1 MMFKNS
7 VKLLFAN
14 FGTVWK
20 TMVYYI
26 LVSALVVGLVYPV
39 WGMLGD
45 AFNADGAM
53 TSLFDS
59 IMSINI
65 ATNLPATL
73 ADLYVGLSALFNGL
87 LSLFTTNVW
96 LAIYISFLVFYL
108 IPFLYGLA
116 DLPIQETL
124 YGYMSSL
131 TKYGYAH
138 SFVRKLG
145 KSALL
150 QLFKCLIMLPFS
162 TLIIFLVMQIL
173 SLSTLGGAII
183 YIIPFLLIL
192 TICVFYAFKRTL
204 FSGWIPAIV
213 VYDCNIFVGLGRGFK
228 AVFRRF
234 WKVLSNAAIIMLII
248 FALNYIFGL
257 PAIFIIA
264 PLSIMILNIFE
275 MVMFYGSQGMRY
287 YVDLDT
293 IVTPKKLE
301 ENDSFRKTKNI
312 I

>member
-7 VKLLFAN
+7 MKLLFAN

-39 WGMLGD
+39 WGMLGN
-45 AFNADGAM
+45 ALNADGAM

-59 IMSINI
+59 IMSVNI

-96 LAIYISFLVFYL
+96 LAIYISFLVFYF

-124 YGYMSSL
+124 FGYMSSL

-162 TLIIFLVMQIL
+162 ALIIFLVMQIL

-183 YIIPFLLIL
+183 YILPFLLIF
-192 TICVFYAFKRTL
+192 TICVFYALKRTL

-228 AVFRRF
+228 AVLRRF

-301 ENDSFRKTKNI
+301 ESDSFRKTKNI

>member
-73 ADLYVGLSALFNGL
+73 ADLYVGLSALFNGF

-162 TLIIFLVMQIL
+162 ALIIFLVMQIL

>member
-1 MMFKNS
+1 
-7 VKLLFAN
+7 
-14 FGTVWK
+14 
-20 TMVYYI
+20 
-26 LVSALVVGLVYPV
+26 
-39 WGMLGD
+39 MLGD

-162 TLIIFLVMQIL
+162 ALIIFLVMQIL
-173 SLSTLGGAII
+173 GLSTLGGAII

>member
-7 VKLLFAN
+7 MKLLFAN
-14 FGTVWK
+14 FSTIWK

-26 LVSALVVGLVYPV
+26 LVTALFVGLLYPV
-39 WGMLGD
+39 WGLLGEYL
-45 AFNADGAM
+45 NADGAM
-53 TSLFDS
+53 TKLFDS

-65 ATNLPATL
+65 ASNLPATL
-73 ADLYVGLSALFNGL
+73 SELYVGLSALFNGIL
-87 LSLFTTNVW
+87 TLFTTNVW
-96 LAIYISFLVFYL
+96 LAIYISFIVFYL
-108 IPFLYGLA
+108 IPFLYGLT

-124 YGYMSSL
+124 FGYMSSL

-162 TLIIFLVMQIL
+162 ALIVFIVMQIL
-173 SLSTLGGAII
+173 SLATLGGAII
-183 YIIPFLLIL
+183 YILPFLLIIS
-192 TICVFYAFKRTL
+192 ICVFFAFKRTL

-213 VYDCNIFVGLGRGFK
+213 VYDCNIFVGLSRGFK

-234 WKVLSNAAIIMLII
+234 WKILSNALIIMLIL
-248 FALNYIFGL
+248 FGLNYIFGL
-257 PAIFIIA
+257 PAIFIIG
-264 PLSIMILNIFE
+264 PLSNLILNIFE
-275 MVMFYGSQGMRY
+275 MVMFYESQGMRY

-301 ENDSFRKTKNI
+301 ESDSFRKTKNI